1 MMKVMTLTAAL
12 LVAGSVLAT
21 AGVAS
26 ADTSTG
32 KASVEVSGQGGVL
45 QIDKS
50 PGADEKDAAG
60 NTKANGTSINFGTV
74 TLTQLAEK
82 AQPMPA
88 TLAAKTFQVTDTQ
101 DSAKW
106 QLTGAVTDFTVAGTN
121 KKFDGTLTIN
131 SVPLSTDTSATQGAK
146 LFDAESDGTWDP
158 SHTTWNNKDTGASIL
173 VPQNAKVGQYE
184 ATITYNLTS
193 GVPADAASAT
203 PAGK

>member
-1 MMKVMTLTAAL
+1 MMKVMTLTATL

-45 QIDKS
+45 QIDKA

>member
-45 QIDKS
+45 QIDKA

-88 TLAAKTFQVTDTQ
+88 KLAAKTFQVTDTQ

>member
-12 LVAGSVLAT
+12 LVAGSVLTT

-45 QIDKS
+45 QIDKA

-60 NTKANGTSINFGTV
+60 NTKANGTSIDFGTV

-88 TLAAKTFQVTDTQ
+88 KLAAKTFQVTDTQ

-106 QLTGAVTDFTVAGTN
+106 QLTGAVTAFTVAGTN

>member
-1 MMKVMTLTAAL
+1 MTATL

-45 QIDKS
+45 QIDKA

-82 AQPMPA
+82 AQTLPA

-106 QLTGAVTDFTVAGTN
+106 QLTGAVTDFTVSGTN

-131 SVPLSTDTSATQGAK
+131 NVPLSTDTSATQGAK

-158 SHTTWNNKDTGASIL
+158 SHTKWNNNDVNASIL

>member
-1 MMKVMTLTAAL
+1 MKVMTLTAAL

-45 QIDKS
+45 QIDKA

-193 GVPADAASAT
+193 GVPAGAASAT

>member
-45 QIDKS
+45 QIDKA
-50 PGADEKDAAG
+50 PGADEKDAAD

>member
-45 QIDKS
+45 QIDKA

-131 SVPLSTDTSATQGAK
+131 SVPLSTDTSAIQGAK

>member
-12 LVAGSVLAT
+12 LVAGSVLTT

-45 QIDKS
+45 QIDKA

-60 NTKANGTSINFGTV
+60 NTKANGTSIDFGTV

-88 TLAAKTFQVTDTQ
+88 KLAAKTFQVTDTQ

-106 QLTGAVTDFTVAGTN
+106 QLTGAVTNFTVAGTD

-131 SVPLSTDTSATQGAK
+131 GVPLSTDTSATQGAK
-146 LFDAESDGTWDP
+146 LFDAESDGTWND

-173 VPQNAKVGQYE
+173 VPQDAKVGQYE

-193 GVPADAASAT
+193 GVSADTSSAT
-203 PAGK
+203 PSTK

>member
-45 QIDKS
+45 QIDKA

-88 TLAAKTFQVTDTQ
+88 TLVAKTFQVTDTQ

-131 SVPLSTDTSATQGAK
+131 SVPL
-146 LFDAESDGTWDP
+146 
-158 SHTTWNNKDTGASIL
+158 
-173 VPQNAKVGQYE
+173 
-184 ATITYNLTS
+184 
-193 GVPADAASAT
+193 
-203 PAGK
+203 

>member
-1 MMKVMTLTAAL
+1 MKVMTLTAAL

-45 QIDKS
+45 QIDKA

>member
-45 QIDKS
+45 QIDKA

>member
-12 LVAGSVLAT
+12 LVAGSVLTT

-45 QIDKS
+45 QIDKA

>member
-45 QIDKS
+45 QIDKA

-158 SHTTWNNKDTGASIL
+158 SHTTWNNKDMGASIL

>member
-32 KASVEVSGQGGVL
+32 KASVAVTGDNGIL
-45 QIDKS
+45 QIDKA
-50 PGADEKDAAG
+50 PGADTKDATG
-60 NTKANGTSINFGTV
+60 NTTAKGASIDFGKV

-82 AQPMPA
+82 AQTMPA

-131 SVPLSTDTSATQGAK
+131 NVPLSTDTSATQGAK
-146 LFDAESDGTWDP
+146 LFDAESDGTWND

-173 VPQNAKVGQYE
+173 VPQDAKVGQYE

-193 GVPADAASAT
+193 GVSADTASAT
-203 PAGK
+203 PSTK

>member
-12 LVAGSVLAT
+12 LVAGSVLTT

-45 QIDKS
+45 QIDKA

-60 NTKANGTSINFGTV
+60 NTKANCTSIDFGTV

>member
-45 QIDKS
+45 QIDKA

-158 SHTTWNNKDTGASIL
+158 SHTTWNNQDTGASIL

>member
-45 QIDKS
+45 QIDKA

-60 NTKANGTSINFGTV
+60 NTKANGTSIDFGTV

-146 LFDAESDGTWDP
+146 LFDAESDGTWND

-173 VPQNAKVGQYE
+173 VPQDAKVGQYE

-193 GVPADAASAT
+193 GVPADTASAT
-203 PAGK
+203 PSTK

>member
-1 MMKVMTLTAAL
+1 MMKVMTITAAL

-45 QIDKS
+45 QIDKA

-60 NTKANGTSINFGTV
+60 NTKANGTSIDFGTV

-131 SVPLSTDTSATQGAK
+131 NVPLSTDTSATQGAK
-146 LFDAESDGTWDP
+146 LFDAESDGTWND

-173 VPQNAKVGQYE
+173 VPQDAKVGQYE

-193 GVPADAASAT
+193 GVSADTASAT
-203 PAGK
+203 PSTK

>member
-1 MMKVMTLTAAL
+1 MMKVMTLTATL

-45 QIDKS
+45 QIDKA

-101 DSAKW
+101 ESAKW

>member
-12 LVAGSVLAT
+12 LVAGSVLTT

-45 QIDKS
+45 QIDKA
-50 PGADEKDAAG
+50 PGADTKDVTG
-60 NTKANGTSINFGTV
+60 NTTAKGASIDFGKV

-82 AQPMPA
+82 AQTLPE

-106 QLTGAVTDFTVAGTN
+106 QLTGAVTDFTVSGTN

>member
-1 MMKVMTLTAAL
+1 MMKVMALTAAL

-45 QIDKS
+45 QIDKA

-158 SHTTWNNKDTGASIL
+158 SHTTWNNQDTGASIL

>member
-45 QIDKS
+45 QIDKA
-50 PGADEKDAAG
+50 PGADEKEAAG

>member
-1 MMKVMTLTAAL
+1 M
-12 LVAGSVLAT
+12 AT

-45 QIDKS
+45 QIDKA

>member
-45 QIDKS
+45 QIDKA

-60 NTKANGTSINFGTV
+60 NTKANGTSIDFGTV

>member
-1 MMKVMTLTAAL
+1 MMKVMTLTATL

-45 QIDKS
+45 QIDKA

-60 NTKANGTSINFGTV
+60 NTKANGTSIDFGTV

-193 GVPADAASAT
+193 GVPADTASAT
-203 PAGK
+203 PSTK

>member
-45 QIDKS
+45 QIDKA

-146 LFDAESDGTWDP
+146 LFDAESDGTWNP

>member
-45 QIDKS
+45 QIDQA
-50 PGADEKDAAG
+50 PGADTKDAAG
-60 NTKANGTSINFGTV
+60 NTTAAGASLKFGTV
-74 TLTQLAEK
+74 TLTELAQE
-82 AQPMPA
+82 
-88 TLAAKTFQVTDTQ
+88 AKTKTADVPADAFRVTDTQ

-106 QLTGAVTDFTVAGTN
+106 QLTGAVTKFKVADTD
-121 KKFDGTLTIN
+121 KQFDGTLTIN
-131 SVPLSTDTSATQGAK
+131 DVPLSTDASSTQGAK
-146 LFDAESDGTWDP
+146 LFDAESAGTWDN
-158 SHTTWNNKDTGASIL
+158 SHTTWSNAKTGSSIL

>member
-45 QIDKS
+45 QIDKA

-131 SVPLSTDTSATQGAK
+131 DVPLSTDSSSTQGAK
-146 LFDAESDGTWDP
+146 LFDAESAGTWDN
-158 SHTTWNNKDTGASIL
+158 SHTTWSNAKTGASIL